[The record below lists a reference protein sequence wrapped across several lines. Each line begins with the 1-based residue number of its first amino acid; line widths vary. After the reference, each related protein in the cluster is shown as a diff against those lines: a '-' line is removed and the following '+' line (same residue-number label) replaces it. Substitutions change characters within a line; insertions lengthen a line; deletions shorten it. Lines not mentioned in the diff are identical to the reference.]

1 MPGKKKITKLDRC
14 VEDVKK
20 QGKSEDSAY
29 AICQASINKGKTSKS
44 IEDVFFDDGNFEL
57 LDSVKGSAKDVERT
71 SSGKIKYRGT
81 IFPGFNKPRKSTNPK
96 KKKMVLAKS
105 GDKIKVVHYG
115 ATGYKH
121 NYSPEAKRSFRA
133 RHKCGQQ
140 KDKLSAAYWACRDL
154 WPTGSTKKSLVYKA
168 EMKGEDPCWE
178 GYEMVGFKTKNNRRV
193 PNCVPK
199 KSAKKAIDELGR
211 SVDPLGIPAL
221 PAAPITEEDAMR
233 FPEIMHGEN
242 KTMKIVIPVPKHIA
256 EDIKMQG
263 GVEPC
268 DMHVTL
274 AYLPQDTDIT
284 TLRMVASEFARSLV
298 EPLNLTMTGVG
309 RFNHEGKDVLYISV
323 DCPELAFQR
332 ERLIAMLEG
341 NGVVVDHEHGFDPHI
356 TIAYI
361 DKEDETP
368 RISESYLCSW
378 MFYNLEVWQGPF
390 KYKYHTIHSPN
401 RGVFE

>member
-1 MPGKKKITKLDRC
+1 MPGSKKVTKLDRC

-29 AICQASINKGKTSKS
+29 AICQASISKGKTSKS
-44 IEDVFFDDGNFEL
+44 VDDVLFEGEVFDW
-57 LDSVKGSAKDVERT
+57 LDSVKASAKDVERT
-71 SSGKIKYRGT
+71 SSGKIKYRGV

-121 NYSPEAKRSFRA
+121 NYSAEAKRSFRA

-178 GYEMVGFKTKNNRRV
+178 GYEMVGHKMKNGKKV

-199 KSAKKAIDELGR
+199 KSAKKSL
-211 SVDPLGIPAL
+211 PLIEQPMLIMDDMGS
-221 PAAPITEEDAMR
+221 
-233 FPEIMHGEN
+233 MHGEN
-242 KTMKIVIPVPKHIA
+242 KSMKVVIPVPKHAA
-256 EDIKMQG
+256 EKVKMQG
-263 GVEPC
+263 GTEAG
-268 DMHVTL
+268 DMHITL

-284 TLRMVASEFARSLV
+284 MLRMVASEFANSLST
-298 EPLNLTMTGVG
+298 PINLEMTGVG
-309 RFNHEGKDVLYISV
+309 RFNHEDKDVLYISV
-323 DCPELAFQR
+323 DSPELAFQR

-341 NGVVVDHEHGFDPHI
+341 NGIVVDKEHGFDPHI
-356 TIAYI
+356 TIAYL
-361 DKEDETP
+361 DKEEETP
-368 RISESYLCSW
+368 RINESYLCSW
-378 MFYNLEVWQGPF
+378 MFYCLEVWQGPF
-390 KYKYHTIHSPN
+390 KYKYHTIHSPD
-401 RGVFE
+401 RGVF